1 MDSINP
7 IKILYED
14 NHLLGI
20 IKPPNIPVQL
30 DKSGDKDIVSY
41 CKQYLKEKYEK
52 PGNVYCG
59 LVHRLDR
66 PVGGVMIFGK
76 TSKATARLAEQIREG
91 KVRKFYRAIVQGDI
105 NIEYEHCLAQ
115 TGAKKGEWIKEVLW
129 LLKDEVDRRAV
140 LVIEGTV
147 GAKLSTLL
155 WRYYQE
161 FDNNHSEV
169 EIELLTGRYHQIRA
183 TFAEMGYPLKG
194 DGKYGKP
201 SQTKNLFLFSTEIRF
216 LHPVTDEEIII
227 KAEPPW

>member
-1 MDSINP
+1 MDSVNP
-7 IKILYED
+7 IKVIYED
-14 NHLLGI
+14 NHILGI
-20 IKPPNIPVQL
+20 IKPANIPVQL

-52 PGNVYCG
+52 AGNVYCG

-66 PVGGVMIFGK
+66 PVGGIMIFGK
-76 TSKATARLAEQIREG
+76 TSKATSRLAEQIREG

-105 NIEYEHCLAQ
+105 NIEYVHCLNQ
-115 TGAKKGEWIKEVLW
+115 SGAKKGEWIKEVLW

-140 LVIEGTV
+140 LVMEGTA

-155 WRYYQE
+155 WRYFNTFGE
-161 FDNNHSEV
+161 NCSEV

-194 DGKYGKP
+194 DGKYGTP
-201 SQTKNLFLFSTEIRF
+201 SQTKNLFLFSTEIQF
-216 LHPVTDEEIII
+216 KHPVSEDEIIL